1 MTEPNPGPAR
11 HGGTLA
17 LAAARAHGVA
27 AMFTLSGGHVFPL
40 YDAAVHAAPPMRQ
53 IGRAHV

>member
-1 MTEPNPGPAR
+1 MSDDAPSPRVLAG

-17 LAAARAHGVA
+17 VEAARRHGVT

-40 YDAAVHAAPPMRQ
+40 YDAAVHADPHS
-53 IGRAHV
+53 G